1 MSYKTQEIKKEYKH
15 KLKQTNSKQICLQCF
30 NCAIKS

>member
-1 MSYKTQEIKKEYKH
+1 MSYKTQEIKKGIKAH
-15 KLKQTNSKQICLQCF
+15 VIQNKFVCNVF